1 MTLFSEN
8 KYTIVLLLVAENF
21 KNSKLKKL
29 LDLYT
34 LPYK

>member
-1 MTLFSEN
+1 MTLFSEYR
-8 KYTIVLLLVAENF
+8 YTIVLIVVAENF